1 MDNEVNEKIAEQA
14 FTSIFNAL
22 DLKQQRKALRKAM
35 RKEGNRVKRITIEEL
50 LSTPI
55 GRGTN
60 EDISK
65 GIYLRVYPQRYGTG
79 FMVSIRPKGKRG
91 IHLNRQGL
99 KKPILMWAEEGTEQ
113 RHTGR
118 RTTSFFGINR
128 YTGKRSR
135 NYKRDGA
142 NRGRMPA
149 YRFLSSSF
157 NRVGDSVENNL
168 FDVFQNNL
176 VKEIEKG

>member
-99 KKPILMWAEEGTEQ
+99 KKPILMWAEAV
-113 RHTGR
+113 
-118 RTTSFFGINR
+118 S
-128 YTGKRSR
+128 YTHLTLPT
-135 NYKRDGA
+135 N
-142 NRGRMPA
+142 
-149 YRFLSSSF
+149 
-157 NRVGDSVENNL
+157 
-168 FDVFQNNL
+168 
-176 VKEIEKG
+176 